1 MAAHL
6 QMIGAIDSALLQF
19 GLYDTWNMKIRLDE
33 EDCAMLKDKLVLTAF
48 LEIANRD
55 AIGPVLNFSA
65 KEDL

>member
-6 QMIGAIDSALLQF
+6 QMIGAIDSAFLQF

-33 EDCAMLKDKLVLTAF
+33 EDCAMLKDKLVLTAL
-48 LEIANRD
+48 LESVNRD

-65 KEDL
+65 KKDL